1 MAVIMSLDKI
11 HLLKNVG
18 IPEYYLGGNVEF
30 LNFLDVPYDWS
41 RGFAFRFVV
50 QMLLGRN
57 CQIKNFKAHLVL
69 LGLWLLT
76 PLQYGNCCEG
86 FLICYLILGTL
97 GLNSI
102 MKSYLIENQCT
113 SFHQNNMVAITSMT
127 WEVDSS
133 KTK

>member
-57 CQIKNFKAHLVL
+57 CQIKKFQSSPCASWLVAIDAITIWILLRRLPHLLSNPWNSRFKFNHEVL
-69 LGLWLLT
+69 FNRKSMYIFS
-76 PLQYGNCCEG
+76 PEQYGCNH
-86 FLICYLILGTL
+86 FYDLG
-97 GLNSI
+97 S
-102 MKSYLIENQCT
+102 
-113 SFHQNNMVAITSMT
+113 
-127 WEVDSS
+127 
-133 KTK
+133 